1 MAPDPILALES
12 LGYTDRETAFVY
24 LVAVHS
30 GHFLRRQF
38 DYFIDRQKGA
48 IAHNFLDKAR
58 RLGHVRAIDLPQ
70 GRKVYHLFA
79 KPIYRLLGDAES
91 QNRRIKFDASIRIRL
106 IALDYILENSGDHYL
121 ELSPARLQYFGEV
134 RRIPREFFT
143 NTRGSLIAFLD
154 SFPISLADRAAPLT
168 TRVRFLFIDEGLFTT
183 TRFVRFLTLLEPLL
197 RSVGNF
203 ELVYAAN
210 SRHNFDAARDAFEQ
224 RFAESIAAQPALSQ
238 DWVKPF
244 NHRRNKEFPPLQ
256 AHFTTVLFSHHYP
269 MIWRHER
276 LGSRAGSPLGAM
288 ELEASH

>member
-1 MAPDPILALES
+1 MTSDPILALES
-12 LGYTDRETAFVY
+12 LGYTDREAAFVY

-30 GHFLRRQF
+30 GYFLRRQF

-48 IAHNFLDKAR
+48 IVHHFLDKAR

-91 QNRRIKFDASIRIRL
+91 QNRRIKLDASIRVRL
-106 IALDYILENSGDHYL
+106 IALDYILENSNDHYL

-134 RRIPREFFT
+134 RRIPREIFT

-154 SFPISLADRAAPLT
+154 AFPISLADRAAPLN
-168 TRVRFLFIDEGLFTT
+168 TRVRFLFVDEGLFTT

-197 RSVGNF
+197 RMIGNF

-210 SRHNFDAARDAFEQ
+210 CRHNFDAARDAFER
-224 RFAESIAAQPALSQ
+224 RFAESSSAQPALSSEWLRPAAR
-238 DWVKPF
+238 DRTHK
-244 NHRRNKEFPPLQ
+244 FPPLKAQ
-256 AHFTTVLFSHHYP
+256 FTTVLFSHHYP

-276 LGSRAGSPLGAM
+276 LGSRAGSPRGAM
-288 ELEASH
+288 ELEANH

>member
-1 MAPDPILALES
+1 MTSDPILALES
-12 LGYTDRETAFVY
+12 LGYTDREAAFVY

-30 GHFLRRQF
+30 GYFLRRQF

-91 QNRRIKFDASIRIRL
+91 QNRRIKLDASIRVRL
-106 IALDYILENSGDHYL
+106 IALDYILENSDDHYL

-134 RRIPREFFT
+134 RGIPREIFT
-143 NTRGSLIAFLD
+143 DARGSLIAFLD

-168 TRVRFLFIDEGLFTT
+168 TRARFLFVDEGLFTT
-183 TRFVRFLTLLEPLL
+183 TRFVRFLSLLEPLL
-197 RSVGNF
+197 RMVGNF
-203 ELVYAAN
+203 ELVYAAS
-210 SRHNFDAARDAFEQ
+210 SRHNFDAAHEAFER
-224 RFAESIAAQPALSQ
+224 RFAELSPAQAALSQ
-238 DWVKPF
+238 DWLRPAARGKT
-244 NHRRNKEFPPLQ
+244 HKFPPLQ
-256 AHFTTVLFSHHYP
+256 AQFTTVLFSHHYP

-276 LGSRAGSPLGAM
+276 LGSRAGSPVGAM
-288 ELEASH
+288 ELEASL